1 MSTSN
6 LSSTYFHSQLPW
18 ESSDKENTIFTGITI
33 VVLLFTLAI
42 SIFVKLT
49 ELPEVPRA
57 EREKLP
63 PQLAKVIKAKEP
75 PPPPK
80 VIQPEPKPEPE
91 KPKEEPKLEPK
102 PEPKPKPK
110 PDPKPKPEPKPKEPT
125 LEEKTKQARES
136 AKSKGVLALQD
147 QLASMREVANLS
159 NLANT
164 EQTQGGGQTDT
175 SQRKILG
182 RETNKTSGGIKLGSL
197 SSDVGAAGELE
208 GRRNT
213 EFVAAEMGEAS
224 LATQQRIEETQD
236 VIGSR
241 DLDSIR
247 QTLDANKGAVYSLYR
262 RALRQDPSIEG
273 KLTVRLTIEPDGTL
287 SSVKLVNSEL
297 EAPDLVEKLIGRIGL
312 INFGAQNVTTTELE
326 YAFNFLP
333 F

>member
-6 LSSTYFHSQLPW
+6 LPSVYFHSLLPW
-18 ESSDKENTIFTGITI
+18 ESSDKENSTFTGITI
-33 VVLLFTLAI
+33 VLLALTLAI
-42 SIFVKLT
+42 AFYVQIT

-57 EREKLP
+57 ERDKLP
-63 PQLAKVIKAKEP
+63 PQLAKLIKAKEP
-75 PPPPK
+75 VPPPK

-91 KPKEEPKLEPK
+91 PEKPK
-102 PEPKPKPK
+102 PEPEKPKPAPK
-110 PDPKPKPEPKPKEPT
+110 PEPKPEPKPKEPT

-147 QLASMREVANLS
+147 QLASMRDTANLT

-164 EQTQGGGQTDT
+164 QQTQGGGQTDT

-197 SSDVGAAGELE
+197 SSDVGAAGALE
-208 GRRNT
+208 ERRNT
-213 EFVAAEMGEAS
+213 EFVGAEIGEAS

-247 QTLDANKGAVYSLYR
+247 QILDANKGAVYSLYR

-273 KLTVRLTIEPDGTL
+273 KLTVRLTIQPDGSLL
-287 SSVKLVNSEL
+287 SVRLVNSEL
-297 EAPDLVEKLIGRIGL
+297 GAPELVEKLISRIGL
-312 INFGAQNVTTTELE
+312 INFGIQNVTTTELE

>member
-6 LSSTYFHSQLPW
+6 LPSVYFHSLLPW
-18 ESSDKENTIFTGITI
+18 ESSDKENSTFTGITI
-33 VVLLFTLAI
+33 VLLALTLAI
-42 SIFVKLT
+42 AFYVQIT

-57 EREKLP
+57 ERDKLP
-63 PQLAKVIKAKEP
+63 PQLAKLIKAKEP
-75 PPPPK
+75 VPPPK

-91 KPKEEPKLEPK
+91 PEPEKPKPEKPKPEAKPEPK
-102 PEPKPKPK
+102 PEPK
-110 PDPKPKPEPKPKEPT
+110 PKPKEPT

-147 QLASMREVANLS
+147 QLASMRDTANLT

-164 EQTQGGGQTDT
+164 QQTQGGGQTDT

-197 SSDVGAAGELE
+197 SSDVGAAGALE

-213 EFVAAEMGEAS
+213 EFVGAEIGEAS

-247 QTLDANKGAVYSLYR
+247 QILDANKGAVYSLYR

-273 KLTVRLTIEPDGTL
+273 KLTVRLTIQPDGSLL
-287 SSVKLVNSEL
+287 SVRLVNSEL
-297 EAPDLVEKLIGRIGL
+297 GAPELVEKLISRIGL
-312 INFGAQNVTTTELE
+312 INFGIQNVTTTELE

>member
-6 LSSTYFHSQLPW
+6 LSSAYFHSLLPW
-18 ESSDKENTIFTGITI
+18 ESSDKENSTFTGITI
-33 VVLLFTLAI
+33 VLLALTLAI
-42 SIFVKLT
+42 AFYVQIT

-57 EREKLP
+57 ERDKLP
-63 PQLAKVIKAKEP
+63 PQLAKLIKAKEP
-75 PPPPK
+75 APPK
-80 VIQPEPKPEPE
+80 VIEPEPKPEPEPEKPKPEPE
-91 KPKEEPKLEPK
+91 KPKPAPKPEPK
-102 PEPKPKPK
+102 PEPKPKPT
-110 PDPKPKPEPKPKEPT
+110 EPT

-147 QLASMREVANLS
+147 QLASMRDTANLA

-164 EQTQGGGQTDT
+164 QQTQGGGQTDT

-208 GRRNT
+208 ERRNT
-213 EFVAAEMGEAS
+213 EFVGAEIGKAS
-224 LATQQRIEETQD
+224 LATQQRLEETQD

-247 QTLDANKGAVYSLYR
+247 QILDANKGAVYSLYR

-273 KLTVRLTIEPDGTL
+273 KLTVRLTIQPDGSLL
-287 SSVKLVNSEL
+287 SVRLVNSEL
-297 EAPDLVEKLIGRIGL
+297 GAPELVEKLISRIRL
-312 INFGAQNVTTTELE
+312 INFGTQNVTATELE

>member
-6 LSSTYFHSQLPW
+6 LPSAYFHSLLPW
-18 ESSDKENTIFTGITI
+18 ESSDKENSTFTGITI
-33 VVLLFTLAI
+33 VLLALTLVIAMY
-42 SIFVKLT
+42 VQMT

-57 EREKLP
+57 ERDKVP
-63 PQLAKVIKAKEP
+63 PQLAKLIKAREP
-75 PPPPK
+75 APPPK
-80 VIQPEPKPEPE
+80 VIEPEAKPEPAPEPE
-91 KPKEEPKLEPK
+91 KPKEEPK
-102 PEPKPKPK
+102 PEPKPKPE
-110 PDPKPKPEPKPKEPT
+110 PTPEPKPKPKPKEPT

-147 QLASMREVANLS
+147 QLASMRDTANLT

-164 EQTQGGGQTDT
+164 QQTQGGGQTDT

-197 SSDVGAAGELE
+197 SSDVGAAGELA

-213 EFVAAEMGEAS
+213 EFVASEMGEAS

-273 KLTVRLTIEPDGTL
+273 KLTVRLIIEPDGSL
-287 SSVKLVNSEL
+287 SSVRLVNSEL
-297 EAPDLVEKLIGRIGL
+297 EAPELVEKLISRIGL
-312 INFGAQNVTTTELE
+312 INFGTQNVTTTELE

>member
-1 MSTSN
+1 MSTAN
-6 LSSTYFHSQLPW
+6 LSSAYFHSLLPW
-18 ESSDKENTIFTGITI
+18 ESSDKENSTFTGII
-33 VVLLFTLAI
+33 IVLLALTLALAMY
-42 SIFVKLT
+42 VQMT

-63 PQLAKVIKAKEP
+63 AQLAKLIKAKEP

-80 VIQPEPKPEPE
+80 VIEPEVKPDPEPEPE
-91 KPKEEPKLEPK
+91 KPKEEPK
-102 PEPKPKPK
+102 PEPK
-110 PDPKPKPEPKPKEPT
+110 PKPKEPT

-147 QLASMREVANLS
+147 QLASMRDTANLT

-164 EQTQGGGQTDT
+164 QQTQGGGQTDT

-197 SSDVGAAGELE
+197 SSDVGAAGQLE

-213 EFVAAEMGEAS
+213 EFVASEMGEAS

-247 QTLDANKGAVYSLYR
+247 QILDANKGAVYSLYR

-273 KLTVRLTIEPDGTL
+273 KLTVRLTIEPDGSL
-287 SSVKLVNSEL
+287 SSIRLVNSEL
-297 EAPDLVEKLIGRIGL
+297 EAPELVEKLISRIGL
-312 INFGAQNVTTTELE
+312 INFGTQNVTTTELE